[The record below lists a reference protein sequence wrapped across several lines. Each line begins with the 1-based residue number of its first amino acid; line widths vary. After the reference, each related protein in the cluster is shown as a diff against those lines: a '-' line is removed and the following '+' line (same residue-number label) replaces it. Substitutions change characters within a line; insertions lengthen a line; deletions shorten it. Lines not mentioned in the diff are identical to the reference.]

1 MDFRIVHS
9 LRGRVRIRYDR
20 HLLKPVQAGL
30 VKTLAEEQE
39 GISSVEINTTTG
51 SILIRYEGISE
62 ETALSYFRA
71 LDSKY
76 LDNQE
81 LLDSVNPI
89 DIPQPSLFSIL
100 SGMVANHY
108 LKKLLPFPV
117 RKALQLINIAPRL
130 YNGAR
135 NVLGGNVFSADVLDA
150 TALGY
155 SFFSGDIK
163 TAGSVSFL
171 LRIGEVL
178 EEYIKR
184 KSYDNL
190 AHSLLNTEE
199 SVNVLTDSGQ
209 EIQVQTKNLKQGD
222 KVICRT
228 GCVIPA
234 DGTVVS
240 GLATVNQ
247 SSMTGE
253 SLAVEKKE
261 GSGVFASTIVE
272 DGEIVVSVK
281 SAGKETRINQI
292 VSLIDNSQALK
303 AASQVNAERI
313 ANHLVKYNF
322 LLAAGTYIATG
333 NFSKAMSTLLV
344 DYSCAMK
351 LSAPICVL
359 SAMRDS
365 AENGIIVKGGKFLEL
380 ISEVDTFVFD
390 KTGTLTEATPKVSR
404 VIALGGRDEND
415 VLRMAACLE
424 EHFPHSLARAVVIEA
439 KNRNLVH
446 EEEHTKVEYVLAHGI
461 ASSIDGKKLRIGSA
475 HFIFDDEKIPLT
487 DEARHY
493 IDQLGETGDSILYFS
508 EGEELA
514 GLIAIKDFIR
524 QDSVEAIKMLKKAG
538 VKNIVMITGDGEKTA
553 LAVAREAG
561 ITEFY
566 AQTLPD
572 QKVAYVQKMK
582 SEGRTV
588 AMVGDGIND
597 APALSAADIGIA
609 MGRASSIAGQTAD
622 IMLPDDG
629 LSSLPKLIQI
639 GRNLK
644 RRIKGNNNAIIGVNS
659 LLILGGLANVISP
672 SLAALL
678 HNASTVAIS
687 MSAMRKIN

>member
-1 MDFRIVHS
+1 MDFKIAHS
-9 LRGRVRIRYDR
+9 LPGRVRIRYDR
-20 HLLKPVQAGL
+20 HSLTPVQAGL
-30 VKTLAEEQE
+30 VKSLVEEQM
-39 GISSVEINTTTG
+39 GITSVEINPTTG
-51 SILIRYEGISE
+51 SVLIHYVGVSE
-62 ETALSYFRA
+62 ETVLAYFRL
-71 LDSKY
+71 LDHRY
-76 LDNQE
+76 LENQE
-81 LLDSVNPI
+81 LLDNVNPL

-100 SGMVANHY
+100 SEMVVRHY
-108 LKKLLPFPV
+108 IKKLLPFPI

-130 YNGAR
+130 YNGAKSII
-135 NVLGGNVFSADVLDA
+135 GGKIFCADVLDA
-150 TALGY
+150 TALGFSY
-155 SFFSGDIK
+155 FSGDIK

-171 LRIGEVL
+171 LSIGEVL
-178 EEYIKR
+178 EDYIKR

-199 SVNVLTDSGQ
+199 VVNVLTDSGQ

-222 KVICRT
+222 RVICRI
-228 GCVIPA
+228 GGVIPA

-240 GLATVNQ
+240 GLAMVNQ

-253 SLAVEKKE
+253 PLAVEKKE

-303 AASQVNAERI
+303 ASSQVNAERI

-322 LLAAGTYIATG
+322 LLAAATYFATG
-333 NFSKAMSTLLV
+333 NFTKAMSTLLV

-365 AENGIIVKGGKFLEL
+365 AQNGIIVKGGKFLEL

-404 VIALGGRDEND
+404 IIPLGGRNENE
-415 VLRMAACLE
+415 VLKMAACLE
-424 EHFPHSLARAVVIEA
+424 EHFPHSLARAVVLEA
-439 KNRNLVH
+439 QNRNLIH
-446 EEEHTKVEYVLAHGI
+446 EEEHTKVEYVLAHGV
-461 ASSIDGKKLRIGSA
+461 ASSINGKKLRIGSA

-487 DEARHY
+487 DEAQHY
-493 IDQLGETGDSILYFS
+493 IDELGETGDSILYFS

-524 QDSVEAIKMLKKAG
+524 QDSIEAIKLLKQAG

-553 LAVAREAG
+553 QAVAREAG

-572 QKVAYVQKMK
+572 QKVAYVKQMK

-609 MGRASSIAGQTAD
+609 MGKASSIAGQTAD

-629 LSSLPKLIQI
+629 LSSLPKLMKI

-644 RRIKGNNNAIIGVNS
+644 RRIKGNNDAIIGVNS
-659 LLILGGLANVISP
+659 MLILGGLANIISP

-687 MSAMRKIN
+687 MSAMRRID